1 MFHAET
7 PRTPRGTLLPA
18 FLRRV
23 NDDTRGDVD
32 VVTYSVGLNP
42 EMQTAPLRFG
52 YGRQGRRNTIKTYL
66 PGTNATWIP
75 TEPRPLL
82 CPPSPRHT
90 TTLANRRRSHGRVGR
105 FRVFG
110 ALRGEF
116 STFEPLLRCGARGC
130 FNPSGVVSASH
141 VNPGC
146 ASRPR
151 ASRWNPS
158 GIGGSSRRVFIGID
172 SDPEQDPLGE
182 MPGRHSEE

>member
-1 MFHAET
+1 
-7 PRTPRGTLLPA
+7 L
-18 FLRRV
+18 
-23 NDDTRGDVD
+23 
-32 VVTYSVGLNP
+32 
-42 EMQTAPLRFG
+42 
-52 YGRQGRRNTIKTYL
+52 
-66 PGTNATWIP
+66 
-75 TEPRPLL
+75 
-82 CPPSPRHT
+82 
-90 TTLANRRRSHGRVGR
+90 VGR